1 MNEIDL
7 INTKLKCDS
16 CDYIDSDIDNNNLE
30 SYINKPCPKCGENL
44 LTQDDYDQQN
54 LLLGV
59 IGLMNLA
66 NEALEKE
73 ADLNTKKVKTNVG
86 VHNNV
91 LSIEIEGNS

>member
-1 MNEIDL
+1 MSEIDL
-7 INTKLKCDS
+7 ISTKLKCDS
-16 CDYIDSDIDNNNLE
+16 CDYIESDLDNNNLE
-30 SYINKPCPKCGENL
+30 NYINKFCPKCGENL

-59 IGLMNLA
+59 ISLMNLA

-86 VHNNV
+86 VHNNI